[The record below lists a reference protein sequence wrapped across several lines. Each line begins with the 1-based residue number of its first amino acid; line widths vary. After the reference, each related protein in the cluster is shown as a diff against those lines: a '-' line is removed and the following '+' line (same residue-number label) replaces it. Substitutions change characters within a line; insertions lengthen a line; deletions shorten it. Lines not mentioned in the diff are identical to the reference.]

1 LHPELPGEP
10 ELAGLTTEQVD
21 PRYARIDVASVGELA
36 TLMNDA
42 DAEVPSAVRAA
53 LPQIVPAIEA
63 VVARVRSGG
72 RLLYVGAG
80 TPGRIGVVDAAECP
94 PTFGTPPELV
104 RAIVAGGPAAVF
116 AAQEGVEDNA
126 DAGRAAIAAEAVTSG
141 DAVVG
146 IAASGR
152 TPFVL
157 AAVAE
162 ARRRGALAIGVSCNA
177 GTPLSAAVE
186 HPVEVLVGPE
196 VVAGST
202 RLKAGTAQ
210 KLVLNMISTI
220 TMVQLGKTYGNLMV
234 DLNASNAKLRDRAI
248 RMVSTVTGVP
258 PERAAE
264 ALEASGMHVKLAILR
279 LERGLDEAD
288 AAARLAAAGGQL
300 RTALEAQQ

>member
-1 LHPELPGEP
+1 LPFELPREP

-42 DAEVPSAVRAA
+42 DAEVPSAVHAA

-80 TPGRIGVVDAAECP
+80 TPGRIGVLDAAECP

-116 AAQEGVEDNA
+116 AAQEGVEDDA
-126 DAGRAAIAAEAVTSG
+126 HAGRAAIAAEEVISG

-146 IAASGR
+146 LAASGR

-162 ARRRGALAIGVSCNA
+162 ARRRGALTVGVSCNA

-258 PERAAE
+258 PEHAAE

-288 AAARLAAAGGQL
+288 AAARLAAAGGRL